1 MAPPCVRTSK
11 PSLAI
16 ACRSRRSVIS
26 VVPSDSAISA
36 TETSPR
42 ARTLSAIRR
51 WLSAASIR
59 RMVRHRSVLIN
70 SEHKRSSTV
79 DKIDRICIFPLC
91 LSGRPSCVK
100 NQSPRSGRRSS
111 MGDSGDISR
120 YRNLDLS
127 RRDVL
132 KIAGYGSLAA
142 FIAACGGGTSP
153 GTTTGVTATGGTLS
167 IGSYSSHAAPKAG
180 LTALDNDYIADNGGN
195 KDTINTVDHATYNN
209 P

>member
-1 MAPPCVRTSK
+1 MAPPWVLTSS

-26 VVPSDSAISA
+26 VVPSASAISA
-36 TETSPR
+36 TETTPR

-51 WLSAASIR
+51 LRSAASIR
-59 RMVRHRSVLIN
+59 PMVRHRSFLSN
-70 SEHKRSSTV
+70 SEQKRNSTV

-91 LSGRPSCVK
+91 LTGRLSCVK
-100 NQSPRSGRRSS
+100 NQRHLSWRSSS
-111 MGDSGDISR
+111 MGDSEDLNR
-120 YRNLDLS
+120 YRNFDLS

-142 FIAACGGGTSP
+142 FIAACGGGTGS
-153 GTTTGVTATGGTLS
+153 GTTTGVTATGGSLS
-167 IGSYSSHAAPKAG
+167 IGSYSSYAAPKAG